1 MEVIVPG
8 VVRAG
13 RVVPDTPLPEGVR
26 VEVRLIGPHPAVT
39 PELQAEFDAWGRAS
53 ARALSLIEEPE
64 AEGKADA
71 AR

>member
-1 MEVIVPG
+1 
-8 VVRAG
+8 
-13 RVVPDTPLPEGVR
+13 VR